1 MSNKQHN
8 KFNRTN
14 GYHGQQ
20 YGHSNRQEKPE
31 DEARQDGAQKN
42 GFRKPDFPGFHHDR
56 PTFKEH
62 ASGLLNA
69 MNREIGHAGNE
80 ISQIIT
86 DLIVPVIVAA
96 AALPKMEL
104 TVNGIRIVH
113 DDTHTAIYF
122 RHPESGEADEDGDDE
137 DDEDDDRACYGCEDC
152 EEECLS
158 SYED

>member
-8 KFNRTN
+8 KFNRSN

-20 YGHSNRQEKPE
+20 YGHSNRQDKPE
-31 DEARQDGAQKN
+31 NDARQCSPQK
-42 GFRKPDFPGFHHDR
+42 GGPRKPDFPGFRHDR

-62 ASGLLNA
+62 AVSLLNV
-69 MNREIGHAGNE
+69 MNRELGHAGAE

-86 DLIVPVIVAA
+86 DLIVPMIVAVA
-96 AALPKMEL
+96 TLPKMEL
-104 TVNGIRIVH
+104 TINGIRIVH
-113 DDTHTAIYF
+113 DDTHTAICF
-122 RHPESGEADEDGDDE
+122 RHHESDESDEDGDDE
-137 DDEDDDRACYGCEDC
+137 DSDDSACCGCDDC

>member
-20 YGHSNRQEKPE
+20 YGHSNRQDKP
-31 DEARQDGAQKN
+31 DNEARQCSTQK
-42 GFRKPDFPGFHHDR
+42 GSSRKPDFPCFRHDR

-62 ASGLLNA
+62 AAGLLNV
-69 MNREIGHAGNE
+69 MNREMGHAGAE

-86 DLIVPVIVAA
+86 DLIVPMIVAA
-96 AALPKMEL
+96 ATLPKMEL
-104 TVNGIRIVH
+104 TINGIRIVH
-113 DDTHTAIYF
+113 DDTHTAICF
-122 RHPESGEADEDGDDE
+122 RHRESDESDEDGDDE
-137 DDEDDDRACYGCEDC
+137 DNDDSACCGCDDC